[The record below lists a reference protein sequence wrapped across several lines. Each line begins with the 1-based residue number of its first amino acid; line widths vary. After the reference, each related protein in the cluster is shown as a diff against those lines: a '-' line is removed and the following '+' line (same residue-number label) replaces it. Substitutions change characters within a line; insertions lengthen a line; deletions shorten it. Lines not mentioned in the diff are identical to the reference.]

1 MGNCSG
7 SQSYER
13 TSVNA
18 IPLIELMSTED
29 KGRFLELIIQL
40 KQLESKIDSCKTMNE
55 TKDLYVNSF
64 FPVISELASLETKY
78 SS

>member
-1 MGNCSG
+1 MN
-7 SQSYER
+7 
-13 TSVNA
+13 TT
-18 IPLIELMSTED
+18 PLIDSMSTED
-29 KGRFLELIIQL
+29 KGRFLELILEL
-40 KQLESKIDSCKTMNE
+40 KKLELKIDSCKTMNE

>member
-1 MGNCSG
+1 M
-7 SQSYER
+7 
-13 TSVNA
+13 NA
-18 IPLIELMSTED
+18 TPLIDSMSTED

>member
-13 TSVNA
+13 ISVNTT
-18 IPLIELMSTED
+18 PLIELMSTED

>member
-1 MGNCSG
+1 MN
-7 SQSYER
+7 
-13 TSVNA
+13 TV
-18 IPLIELMSTED
+18 PLIKLMSTED
-29 KGRFLELIIQL
+29 KARFLELVVQL
-40 KQLESKIDSCKTMNE
+40 KRLESKIDSCKTMNE

>member
-13 TSVNA
+13 VSVNTT
-18 IPLIELMSTED
+18 PLIDSMSTED

-64 FPVISELASLETKY
+64 FPIISELASLETKY

>member
-1 MGNCSG
+1 MN
-7 SQSYER
+7 
-13 TSVNA
+13 TD
-18 IPLIELMSTED
+18 PLIDLMSTED

>member
-1 MGNCSG
+1 MN
-7 SQSYER
+7 
-13 TSVNA
+13 TV
-18 IPLIELMSTED
+18 PLIELMSTED
-29 KGRFLELIIQL
+29 KGRFLELVVQL
-40 KQLESKIDSCKTMNE
+40 KRLESKIDSCKTMNE